1 MIAGWEEGFT
11 GQCAGERVTM
21 VVPPSLGYGNQ
32 ASDKVDVDDDDD
44 NDDGVD
50 DNDNEQVPANSTLY
64 FLTTLDGIV
73 RVTKVSTFFIT
84 NLNCEKV
91 NLSII

>member
-32 ASDKVDVDDDDD
+32 ASDKVTVAMLMVTRMKVEVKMMVYTGQRRSKLKSVQDV
-44 NDDGVD
+44 VKA
-50 DNDNEQVPANSTLY
+50 PFRS
-64 FLTTLDGIV
+64 
-73 RVTKVSTFFIT
+73 T
-84 NLNCEKV
+84 NLYPQSNR
-91 NLSII
+91 LSFNVR

>member
-32 ASDKVDVDDDDD
+32 ASDKVTVAMLM
-44 NDDGVD
+44 VTMTM
-50 DNDNEQVPANSTLY
+50 VVTMMMVVTIMMVATMTMMLMMTTMSRFPPTLLSTSSPPWM
-64 FLTTLDGIV
+64 G
-73 RVTKVSTFFIT
+73 
-84 NLNCEKV
+84 
-91 NLSII
+91 LSG